1 MTYNSVD
8 QTISTGLI
16 LIIPLGLSDLHK
28 VDKTVTGSVRKGF
41 CTLLLPFVNPE
52 PPTQQCRQ
60 QDSRFLSLSSQDA
73 NKFNADFATATAAA
87 ASAAAAADVLESSSS
102 SLEATLIMPL
112 SATSHCHFR
121 LGQYYNKKCCL
132 GAPTPSYRSPH
143 Q

>member
-60 QDSRFLSLSSQDA
+60 QDSRFLSLSIA
-73 NKFNADFATATAAA
+73 
-87 ASAAAAADVLESSSS
+87 
-102 SLEATLIMPL
+102 
-112 SATSHCHFR
+112 
-121 LGQYYNKKCCL
+121 
-132 GAPTPSYRSPH
+132 
-143 Q
+143 